1 MSFGGQLLLTFS
13 HYGSYFPALL
23 HARCFFNLDTGVVN
37 FTLLDASTFCISIP
51 INILEL
57 CSEIPGKLLGTGLN
71 LKILFLS
78 FDRRNQSSVLQ
89 CFVWAYF
96 PPLSRQN

>member
-1 MSFGGQLLLTFS
+1 MHENSYNNCLCWAFITFMSFWGQLLLTFS

-37 FTLLDASTFCISIP
+37 FTLLDARHFCISIP

-57 CSEIPGKLLGTGLN
+57 CSEIQVSYLGL
-71 LKILFLS
+71 
-78 FDRRNQSSVLQ
+78 V
-89 CFVWAYF
+89 
-96 PPLSRQN
+96 